1 MMAIELTAA
10 IDAAGTLQ
18 TFYLADGRL
27 VTGAGDTPANTAFDD
42 SLIDPGS
49 VGLAAFGYGR
59 TSGDTKLDTGE
70 IVIANVD
77 GAYDAWVGYG
87 FDGRQIIIRSG
98 DPGSPYPGGWTT
110 VMVGTAEAPEATYS
124 KLVIRLR
131 DRQFV
136 LDKPALQNLYA
147 GTNSLP
153 NGLEGT
159 PTDIKGK
166 RKPKVY
172 GLVRSIEPFLVNT
185 SKLTYQVCDGAVASI
200 TAYDRGLALT
210 AGADYATSALLQ
222 AATVTAGTYATCL
235 AEGYFRLGSTPAGL
249 VTADVTQGANAAAR
263 TAAQIAKAILTD
275 AGLATGQYLTSRS
288 ALVLRDRATNQP
300 LTSRGGSIPAT
311 DVTAMDTAN
320 SAVCGVYVSD
330 DTTIAQALDFVVGG
344 VGGYYGF
351 DQTGTIRMGI
361 LTAPSGSPVATILR
375 TDMLSIERQPAKDA
389 GIPIWRATINYSKL
403 GRAQPTDLASSVTAA
418 ERARLQDTWRASSS
432 ADASI
437 KTQFL
442 MAGEITRDSPLT
454 DDTAAATEA
463 ARVLALYKVRRDVL
477 EVPVHIDFAT
487 ENGLWL
493 LQVVNVTISRFGL
506 NAGKLFR
513 IIGIRFEL
521 GSRRAV
527 LTLWG

>member
-18 TFYLADGRL
+18 TFYLAAGRL
-27 VTGAGDTPANTAFDD
+27 VTGASDTPANTAFDD

-98 DPGSPYPGGWTT
+98 DPGSAYPGGWTT

-185 SKLTYQVCDGAVASI
+185 SKLTYQVSDGVVASI

-210 AGADYATSALLQ
+210 AGSDYATSALLQ

-275 AGLATGQYLTSRS
+275 AGLS
-288 ALVLRDRATNQP
+288 
-300 LTSRGGSIPAT
+300 GSISAT

-320 SAVCGVYVSD
+320 SAVCGVFVSD
-330 DTTIAQALDFVVGG
+330 DMTIAQALDFVVGG
-344 VGGYYGF
+344 VGGYYGY

-389 GIPIWRATINYSKL
+389 GIPIWRATINHSKL

-418 ERARLQDTWRASSS
+418 ERARLQDTWRASAS

-463 ARVLALYKVRRDVL
+463 ARVLALYKVRRDIL
-477 EVPVHIDFAT
+477 EIPVHIDFAT
-487 ENGLWL
+487 QNGLWL

-521 GSRRAV
+521 GDRRAV

>member
-1 MMAIELTAA
+1 MAIELTAA

-27 VTGAGDTPANTAFDD
+27 VTGSGDTPANVAFDD

-59 TSGDTKLDTGE
+59 TSGDTRLDTGE

-87 FDGRQIIIRSG
+87 FDGRPIIIRSG

-110 VMVGTAEAPEATYS
+110 VMVGTAEAPEATY
-124 KLVIRLR
+124 KQLVIRLR

-136 LDKPALQNLYA
+136 LDKPALQNLFA

-185 SKLTYQVCDGAVASI
+185 SKLTYQVCDGAVQSI

-210 AGADYATSALLQ
+210 PGSDYGTSALLQ
-222 AATVTAGTYATCL
+222 AATVTAGTFATCL

-275 AGLATGQYLTSRS
+275 AGLGGLIS
-288 ALVLRDRATNQP
+288 A
-300 LTSRGGSIPAT
+300 S

-320 SAVCGVYVSD
+320 SAVCGIFVSD

-344 VGGYYGF
+344 VGGYYGY
-351 DQTGTIRMGI
+351 DQTGAIRMGI
-361 LTAPSGSPVATILR
+361 LTAPSGSPVTTIQKL
-375 TDMLSIERQPAKDA
+375 DMLSIERQPAKDA
-389 GIPIWRATINYSKL
+389 GIPIWRATINHSKL

-418 ERARLQDTWRASSS
+418 ERARLQDTWRASSA

-454 DDTAAATEA
+454 DDTAAAAEA
-463 ARVLALYKVRRDVL
+463 SRVLALYKVRRDIL
-477 EVPVHIDFAT
+477 EIPVHIDFAT
-487 ENGLWL
+487 QNGLWL

-521 GSRRAV
+521 GDRRAV

>member
-10 IDAAGTLQ
+10 VDAAGALQ

-27 VTGAGDTPANTAFDD
+27 VTGPGDTPANTAFDD

-98 DPGSPYPGGWTT
+98 DPGSPYPSGWTT

-275 AGLATGQYLTSRS
+275 AGL
-288 ALVLRDRATNQP
+288 
-300 LTSRGGSIPAT
+300 GGSISAT

-375 TDMLSIERQPAKDA
+375 TDALSIERQPAKDA
-389 GIPIWRATINYSKL
+389 GIPIWRATINHSKL

-487 ENGLWL
+487 QNGLWL